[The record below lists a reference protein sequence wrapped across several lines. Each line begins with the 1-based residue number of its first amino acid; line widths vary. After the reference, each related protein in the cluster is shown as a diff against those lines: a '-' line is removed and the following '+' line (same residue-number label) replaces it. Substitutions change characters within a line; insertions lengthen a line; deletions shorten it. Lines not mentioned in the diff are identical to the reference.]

1 MQSVGLLQREIE
13 AAGIPTVSISL
24 VREVAERR
32 APPRALYLKWP
43 FGHPLGEPGNVP
55 QQRRI
60 LWECFRDLRE
70 RPRDQRG
77 RVRDPGLKWRRE
89 VYGPVDFAA
98 LDGGVG

>member
-1 MQSVGLLQREIE
+1 VGLLQREIE

-24 VREVAERR
+24 VREVTERL

-55 QQRRI
+55 QQRRV

-70 RPRDQRG
+70 RPRDERG
-77 RVRDPGLKWRRE
+77 RVRDLDLKWKRE
-89 VYGPVDFAA
+89 TYAPVDFAA
-98 LDGGVG
+98 LDGSVG